1 MGCNDCNE
9 IDSLAAYR
17 VVQTIYERNTIPCEE
32 RLNGMLVTVIGA
44 DKSYLQYM
52 LQGGDPCVNSNW
64 VLYSTGIDP
73 LGNHKTI
80 EEEATLP
87 ITSDYLNSRF
97 PTAKEGFKVTVL
109 NLNTTFMKVFG
120 DRWVMTNNVLI

>member
-1 MGCNDCNE
+1 MDYNDCNE

-17 VVQTIYERNTIPCEE
+17 IVQTIYERNTIPCVE
-32 RLNGMLVTVIGA
+32 RLNGMLVTVVGA
-44 DKSYLQYM
+44 NKSYSQYM

-73 LGNHKTI
+73 LGDHKTI

-87 ITSDYLNSRF
+87 ITSNYLNSRF

>member
-1 MGCNDCNE
+1 MSNCNG
-9 IDSLAAYR
+9 IDSLATYR
-17 VVQTIYERNTIPCEE
+17 VVQTIYERNTIPCVE
-32 RLNGMLVTVIGA
+32 RLNGMLVTVVGA
-44 DKSYLQYM
+44 NKSYLQYM

-73 LGNHKTI
+73 LGDHKTI

-87 ITSDYLNSRF
+87 ITSSYLNSRF

-120 DRWVMTNNVLI
+120 DRWVMTNNILI

>member
-17 VVQTIYERNTIPCEE
+17 VVQTIYERNTIPCIE
-32 RLNGMLVTVIGA
+32 RINGMIVTVVGS
-44 DKSYLQYM
+44 DLSYNQYM

-64 VLYSTGIDP
+64 VLYSTGIDT
-73 LGNHKTI
+73 LGNHQSI
-80 EEEATLP
+80 EEETNLP
-87 ITSDYLNSRF
+87 ITSSYLNSRF

>member
-1 MGCNDCNE
+1 MECNDCNE

-17 VVQTIYERNTIPCEE
+17 VVQTIYERNTIPCVE
-32 RLNGMLVTVIGA
+32 RLNGMLVTVVGA

-80 EEEATLP
+80 EEEVALP
-87 ITSDYLNSRF
+87 ITSSYLNSRF

>member
-1 MGCNDCNE
+1 MNCNDCNE
-9 IDSLAAYR
+9 IDSLATYR
-17 VVQTIYERNTIPCEE
+17 VVQTIYDRNIIPCIE
-32 RLNGMLVTVIGA
+32 RLNGMLVTVVGA
-44 DKSYLQYM
+44 NKSYLQYM

-64 VLYSTGIDP
+64 VLYSIGIDP

-80 EEEATLP
+80 EEKATLP
-87 ITSDYLNSRF
+87 ITSSYLNSRF

>member
-17 VVQTIYERNTIPCEE
+17 VVQTIYERNTIPCIE
-32 RLNGMLVTVIGA
+32 RINGMIVTVVGN
-44 DKSYLQYM
+44 DLSYKQYM

-64 VLYSTGIDP
+64 VLYSTGIDT

-80 EEEATLP
+80 EVEIALP
-87 ITSDYLNSRF
+87 ITSSYLNSRF
-97 PTAKEGFKVTVL
+97 PTVKEGFKVTVL